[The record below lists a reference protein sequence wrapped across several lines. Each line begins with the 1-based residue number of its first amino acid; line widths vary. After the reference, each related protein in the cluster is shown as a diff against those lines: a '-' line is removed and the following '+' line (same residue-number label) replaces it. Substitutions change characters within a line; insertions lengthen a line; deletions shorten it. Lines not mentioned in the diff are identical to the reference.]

1 MKILKYALCVLPLLG
16 LAEEKVINISQGQDY
31 FDISLPYNAGT
42 GYGWNLKSYN
52 PGQVR
57 LLGEESQ
64 VTDTTRLGAGKLS
77 VWHFMINRNYH
88 TKSHSDVSFK
98 ITFEKLRP
106 WENQPVE
113 TVTYNIVLPE
123 TN

>member
-16 LAEEKVINISQGQDY
+16 LAEVKVINISQGQDS

-42 GYGWNLKSYN
+42 GYVWNLTSYN

-57 LLGEESQ
+57 LIGEESQ
-64 VTDTTRLGAGKLS
+64 ETDTTSFGAGKLL

-88 TKSHSDVSFK
+88 VESNSDVSFK
-98 ITFEKLRP
+98 LTFEKLRP

-123 TN
+123 NN